1 MVRIAGGLEIRGV
14 TGVAVCRHRLEL
26 TDRGSLVAG
35 VAIHRRM
42 CASQGKAIIVLL
54 HLPNGNL
61 PSANSMALLAVC
73 AQLALVNIGVAVL
86 ASLTDIVEYR
96 LDVTLRA
103 RHRFVH
109 ASEWVSRLIVIEFR
123 NGADGSPSIGGVAV
137 LARYVQISVRTVGG
151 APRNL

>member
-1 MVRIAGGLEIRGV
+1 MAGIALRG
-14 TGVAVCRHRLEL
+14 HRLEL
-26 TDRGSLVAG
+26 AVGRALVTG
-35 VAIHRRM
+35 IAIHCCVRP
-42 CASQGKAIIVLL
+42 SQRKAVVVLL
-54 HLPNGNL
+54 NLLNGNL
-61 PSANSMALLAVC
+61 PSPDRVALLTVRSE
-73 AQLALVNIGVAVL
+73 LPLMNIGMAVL
-86 ASLTDIVEYR
+86 ASLTDIAEYR

-109 ASEWVSRLIVIEFR
+109 AQEWVSRLIVIEFR